1 MISGILNIKKEAGF
15 TSHDVVAKLRGIVH
29 QKKIGHT
36 GTLDPDA
43 TGVLPVCLGK
53 ATKLCDII
61 GDWDKTYE
69 AVLLLGRETD
79 TEDTTGQTLKEGDV
93 TVTEDEIRNI
103 VLSFQGSYDQIPP
116 MYSAKK
122 VNGKKLYELAR
133 QGIVIERKPCPVT
146 LSSIVIKKIELPYVT
161 FEVTCSKGT
170 YIRSLCRDIGEKA
183 GCGGCMA
190 GLIRT
195 RVSSFKIEDGFTLS
209 EVEAMRD
216 TDTLLGHIVPVDEVF
231 WHFPA
236 FLVKKEGEKLLYNG
250 NPISLSLCTSGE
262 SSLQENSLCDERTKE
277 NLVIEQ
283 SQEKESSE
291 KEKTDRELNK
301 GKKQDSKY
309 VTGDRFRVY
318 DSQRNFIGIYQLQEK
333 KILKPYKLF
342 L

>member
-1 MISGILNIKKEAGF
+1 MISGILNIKKEPGF

-79 TEDTTGQTLKEGDV
+79 TEDTSGQTLKEREV
-93 TVTEDEIRNI
+93 TVTEEEIRDI
-103 VLSFQGSYDQIPP
+103 ILSFQGSYDQIPP

-146 LSSIVIKKIELPYVT
+146 LSSIIIKKIDLPYVT

-190 GLIRT
+190 GLVRT

-216 TDTLLGHIVPVDEVF
+216 ADTLLEHIVPVDEVF
-231 WHFPA
+231 LHLPAFFPA
-236 FLVKKEGEKLLYNG
+236 ALVLSCPDQSAPVLFESVPGHHLTGLLFR
-250 NPISLSLCTSGE
+250 PAAQDLRLSVPQSFPAV
-262 SSLQENSLCDERTKE
+262 SWLQPAAV
-277 NLVIEQ
+277 LVLSI
-283 SQEKESSE
+283 
-291 KEKTDRELNK
+291 
-301 GKKQDSKY
+301 
-309 VTGDRFRVY
+309 
-318 DSQRNFIGIYQLQEK
+318 
-333 KILKPYKLF
+333 LF
-342 L
+342 LTAGSVQ

>member
-1 MISGILNIKKEAGF
+1 MIHGIINVYKEKGF
-15 TSHDVVAKLRGIVH
+15 TSHDVVAKLRGIVG

-53 ATKLCDII
+53 ATKLCDLLT
-61 GDWDKTYE
+61 DKDKTYE
-69 AVLLLGRETD
+69 AVMLLGMTTD
-79 TEDTTGQTLKEGDV
+79 TQDV
-93 TVTEDEIRNI
+93 TGRILEERSTETLTADKVREVIR
-103 VLSFQGSYDQIPP
+103 SFIGDYDQIPP

-146 LSSIVIKKIELPYVT
+146 LSSIIIKKIDLPYVT

-190 GLIRT
+190 GLVRT

-216 TDTLLGHIVPVDEVF
+216 ADTLLEHIVPVDEVF
-231 WHFPA
+231 LHLPA
-236 FLVKKEGEKLLYNG
+236 FFVKKEGEKLLYNG
-250 NPISLSLCTSGE
+250 NPISLSLCA
-262 SSLQENSLCDERTKE
+262 LDENSSISNWQLYEDLSS
-277 NLVIEQ
+277 NEQ
-283 SQEKESSE
+283 MKMEEADTEDLGK
-291 KEKTDRELNK
+291 KEKS
-301 GKKQDSKY
+301 GKDGKQYSSY
-309 VTGDRFRVY
+309 TVGNRFRVY
-318 DSQRNFIGIYQLQEK
+318 DNQKNFIGIYQLQEK
-333 KILKPYKLF
+333 KMLKPYKLF

>member
-69 AVLLLGRETD
+69 AVLLLGKETD
-79 TEDTTGQTLKEGDV
+79 TEDTSGKILEEKEV
-93 TVTEDEIRNI
+93 TVTEEEIQNI
-103 VLSFQGSYDQIPP
+103 ILSFQGTYDQIPP

-146 LSSIVIKKIELPYVT
+146 LSFIHIKKIELPYVT

-170 YIRSLCRDIGEKA
+170 YIRSLCRDIGVKA

-195 RVSSFKIEDGFTLS
+195 RVSSFRIEEGFTLS
-209 EVEAMRD
+209 EIEEMRD
-216 TDTLLGHIVPVDEVF
+216 KDTLSEHIIPVDKVF
-231 WHFPA
+231 LHLPA
-236 FLVKKEGEKLLYNG
+236 VFVKEKGEKLLYNG
-250 NPISLSLCTSGE
+250 NPIAVDLY
-262 SSLQENSLCDERTKE
+262 
-277 NLVIEQ
+277 
-283 SQEKESSE
+283 EKEPSAERQNANE
-291 KEKTDRELNK
+291 KQEYIYT
-301 GKKQDSKY
+301 
-309 VTGDRFRVY
+309 VGDRVRVY
-318 DSQRNFIGIYQLQEK
+318 DSHHNFIGIYQLQENQV
-333 KILKPYKLF
+333 LKPYKLF

>member
-79 TEDTTGQTLKEGDV
+79 TEDTSGQTLKEREV
-93 TVTEDEIRNI
+93 TVTEEEIRDI
-103 VLSFQGSYDQIPP
+103 ILSFQGSYDQIPP

-146 LSSIVIKKIELPYVT
+146 LSSIIIKKIDLPYVT

-170 YIRSLCRDIGEKA
+170 YIRTLCHDIGEKLGVGA
-183 GCGGCMA
+183 AMDQ
-190 GLIRT
+190 LLRT
-195 RVSSFKIEDGFTLS
+195 KVSIFEVDQALTLAQIEERIQQEDRSFVL
-209 EVEAMRD
+209 
-216 TDTLLGHIVPVDEVF
+216 PVDQLFTQYPKMQVADEE
-231 WHFPA
+231 A
-236 FLVKKEGEKLLYNG
+236 AKMLRNG
-250 NPISLSLCTSGE
+250 NPITIGKLKSFNEVKKYQNKSRVLVYNENGE
-262 SSLQENSLCDERTKE
+262 FRA
-277 NLVIEQ
+277 IY
-283 SQEKESSE
+283 
-291 KEKTDRELNK
+291 ELRGN
-301 GKKQDSKY
+301 Y
-309 VTGDRFRVY
+309 YRVVKM
-318 DSQRNFIGIYQLQEK
+318 F
-333 KILKPYKLF
+333 
-342 L
+342 

>member
-61 GDWDKTYE
+61 GDGDKTYE
-69 AVLLLGRETD
+69 AVLLLGKETD
-79 TEDTTGQTLKEGDV
+79 TEDTSGKILEEKEV
-93 TVTEDEIRNI
+93 TVTEEEIQNI
-103 VLSFQGSYDQIPP
+103 ILSFQGTYDQIPP

-146 LSSIVIKKIELPYVT
+146 LSSIHIKKIELPYVT

-170 YIRSLCRDIGEKA
+170 YIRSLCRDIGVKA

-195 RVSSFKIEDGFTLS
+195 RVSSFRIEEGFTLS
-209 EVEAMRD
+209 EVEEMRD
-216 TDTLLGHIVPVDEVF
+216 RDTLSEHIIPVDKVF
-231 WHFPA
+231 LHLPA
-236 FLVKKEGEKLLYNG
+236 VFVKEKGEKLLYNG
-250 NPISLSLCTSGE
+250 NPIAVDLY
-262 SSLQENSLCDERTKE
+262 
-277 NLVIEQ
+277 
-283 SQEKESSE
+283 EKEPSAERQNANE
-291 KEKTDRELNK
+291 KQEYIYT
-301 GKKQDSKY
+301 
-309 VTGDRFRVY
+309 VGDRVRVY
-318 DSQRNFIGIYQLQEK
+318 DSHHNFIGIYQLQENQV
-333 KILKPYKLF
+333 LKPYKLF

>member
-1 MISGILNIKKEAGF
+1 MIHGILNVYKEQGY
-15 TSHDVVAKLRGIVH
+15 TSHDVVAKLRGITK

-69 AVLLLGRETD
+69 AVLLLGKETD
-79 TEDTTGQTLKEGDV
+79 TEDTSGKILEEKEV
-93 TVTEDEIRNI
+93 TVTEEEIQNI
-103 VLSFQGSYDQIPP
+103 ILSFQGTYDQIPP

-146 LSSIVIKKIELPYVT
+146 LSSIHIKKIELPYVT

-170 YIRSLCRDIGEKA
+170 YIRSLCRDIGVKA

-195 RVSSFKIEDGFTLS
+195 RVSSFRIEEGFTLS
-209 EVEAMRD
+209 EVEEMRD
-216 TDTLLGHIVPVDEVF
+216 RDTLSEHIIPVDKVF
-231 WHFPA
+231 LHLPA
-236 FLVKKEGEKLLYNG
+236 IFVKEKGEKLLYNG
-250 NPISLSLCTSGE
+250 NPIAVDLY
-262 SSLQENSLCDERTKE
+262 
-277 NLVIEQ
+277 
-283 SQEKESSE
+283 EKEPSAERQNANE
-291 KEKTDRELNK
+291 KQEYIYT
-301 GKKQDSKY
+301 
-309 VTGDRFRVY
+309 VGDRLRVY
-318 DSQRNFIGIYQLQEK
+318 DSHHNFIGIYQLQENQV
-333 KILKPYKLF
+333 LKPYKLF

>member
-69 AVLLLGRETD
+69 AVLLLGKETD
-79 TEDTTGQTLKEGDV
+79 TEDTSGKILGEKEV
-93 TVTEDEIRNI
+93 TVTEEEIQNI
-103 VLSFQGSYDQIPP
+103 ILSFQGTYDQIPP

-146 LSSIVIKKIELPYVT
+146 LSSIHIKKIELPYVT

-170 YIRSLCRDIGEKA
+170 YIRSLCRDIGVKA

-195 RVSSFKIEDGFTLS
+195 RVSSFRIEEGFTLS
-209 EVEAMRD
+209 EIEEMRD
-216 TDTLLGHIVPVDEVF
+216 TDTLSVHIIPVDKVF
-231 WHFPA
+231 LHLPA
-236 FLVKKEGEKLLYNG
+236 VFVKEKGEKLLYNG
-250 NPISLSLCTSGE
+250 NPIAVDLY
-262 SSLQENSLCDERTKE
+262 
-277 NLVIEQ
+277 
-283 SQEKESSE
+283 EKEPSAERQNANE
-291 KEKTDRELNK
+291 KQEYIYT
-301 GKKQDSKY
+301 
-309 VTGDRFRVY
+309 VGDRVRVY
-318 DSQRNFIGIYQLQEK
+318 DSHYNFIGIYQLQENQV
-333 KILKPYKLF
+333 LKPYKLF

>member
-15 TSHDVVAKLRGIVH
+15 TSHDVVAKL
-29 QKKIGHT
+29 
-36 GTLDPDA
+36 DA

-69 AVLLLGRETD
+69 AVLLLGKETD
-79 TEDTTGQTLKEGDV
+79 TEDTSGKILEEKEV
-93 TVTEDEIRNI
+93 TVTEEEIQNI
-103 VLSFQGSYDQIPP
+103 ILSFQGTYDQIPP

-146 LSSIVIKKIELPYVT
+146 LSIHIKKIELPYVT

-170 YIRSLCRDIGEKA
+170 YIRSLCRDIGVKA

-195 RVSSFKIEDGFTLS
+195 RVSSFRIEEGFTLS
-209 EVEAMRD
+209 EVEEMRD
-216 TDTLLGHIVPVDEVF
+216 RDTLSEHIIPVDKVF
-231 WHFPA
+231 SHLPA
-236 FLVKKEGEKLLYNG
+236 VFVKEKGEKLLYNG
-250 NPISLSLCTSGE
+250 NPIAVDLY
-262 SSLQENSLCDERTKE
+262 
-277 NLVIEQ
+277 
-283 SQEKESSE
+283 EKEPSAERQNANE
-291 KEKTDRELNK
+291 KQEYIYT
-301 GKKQDSKY
+301 
-309 VTGDRFRVY
+309 VGDRVRVY
-318 DSQRNFIGIYQLQEK
+318 DSHHNFIGIYQLQENQV
-333 KILKPYKLF
+333 LKPYKLF

>member
-1 MISGILNIKKEAGF
+1 MISGILNIKKEPGF

-79 TEDTTGQTLKEGDV
+79 TEDTSGQTLKEREV
-93 TVTEDEIRNI
+93 AVTEEEIRDI
-103 VLSFQGSYDQIPP
+103 ILSFQGSYDQIPP

-146 LSSIVIKKIELPYVT
+146 LSSIIIKKIDLPYVT

-170 YIRSLCRDIGEKA
+170 YIRTLCQDIGEKL
-183 GCGGCMA
+183 GCGAAMA
-190 GLIRT
+190 SLVRT
-195 RVSSFKIEDGFTLS
+195 QVDRFQLEDALTLERIEALQKENELKPFILPVDQLFEYYDKIVVADKAICYLQNGNKINAGFCQGNIPGEDGKK
-209 EVEAMRD
+209 VRMYD
-216 TDTLLGHIVPVDEVF
+216 T
-231 WHFPA
+231 
-236 FLVKKEGEKLLYNG
+236 K
-250 NPISLSLCTSGE
+250 
-262 SSLQENSLCDERTKE
+262 
-277 NLVIEQ
+277 
-283 SQEKESSE
+283 
-291 KEKTDRELNK
+291 
-301 GKKQDSKY
+301 
-309 VTGDRFRVY
+309 DRFY
-318 DSQRNFIGIYQLQEK
+318 AIYRWDAGQNVFVNDKMFFPHTEA
-333 KILKPYKLF
+333 
-342 L
+342 